1 MAYFCPIQ
9 EIVPNYMG
17 EEIIEITNRDDSVM
31 KLMMCSERS

>member
-9 EIVPNYMG
+9 EIVPNYIV
-17 EEIIEITNRDDSVM
+17 EIIEITNRDDSVM